1 MNTQERLDYINNK
14 ASIEDYLQEDPPV
27 YNQNFFVMSYLL
39 PSSNN
44 ELEFPV
50 IKMRGAFKTIEE
62 CQNRINKLKNID
74 SYFDMYVCEVGK
86 FGSLLSSEEI
96 KKNEQIDVEYRE
108 AQLNNMVKS
117 YKENKDKVDQEF
129 EARKKRLSDLAK
141 YQGTKEGQQELSKQK
156 ENPIAVKTRVETLSA
171 HLEDLKKKI
180 DEVTEIVELS
190 KKQLENDY
198 TEEELKA
205 AEEEILTNNI
215 DNLKIESEPIASM
228 FSKDDPFLS
237 RKGKE
242 VL

>member
-1 MNTQERLDYINNK
+1 MNQEERQEVINK
-14 ASIEDYLQEDPPV
+14 APIEDYLQEDPPV

-39 PSSNN
+39 PSSKN

-50 IKMRGAFKTIEE
+50 FKMRGSFKTVEE
-62 CQNRINKLKNID
+62 CQTRINKLKNID
-74 SYFDMYVCEVGK
+74 TYFNMYICEVGK
-86 FGSLLSSEEI
+86 FGSLLTDEEL

-108 AQLNNMVKS
+108 AQLNNMVKT
-117 YKENKDKVDQEF
+117 YKDNKDKVDTEF
-129 EARKKRLSDLAK
+129 EARKKRLSELAK
-141 YQGTKEGQQELSKQK
+141 YEGTKQGQEFLAQQK

-180 DEVTEIVELS
+180 EEVSEIVELS

-205 AEEEILTNNI
+205 AEEERIANQI
-215 DNLKIESEPIASM
+215 GGMKIETEPIQSM
-228 FSKDDPFLS
+228 FAKDDPFLS

-242 VL
+242 LL